1 MKKIFTLLFSV
12 VVYMTL
18 HAHQAFYVYCNDG
31 KVNGFLTSEVDS
43 ICCSRIGLDSVLYE
57 DFQVQ
62 EIWMPD
68 TTVRIPLSL
77 IDSVSFISP
86 ETIYQ
91 NGVINLSEGWMQYV
105 LQSDSMTIW
114 FDNATPTE
122 MLPKVDDKLVTLE
135 MNELFPS
142 GFAGRVVDVIPSDTG
157 YVVKCEYVNLEEIFE
172 QYYNVSSAYGYA
184 EADPSGTQVA
194 IRKLDS
200 FGDITITLP
209 TINFDYGRDLQRAK
223 ATMTDLALV
232 GEVGGSLSIKPTLH
246 AITTV
251 IIDNKH
257 GFYVSTLCTIDLDV
271 SEKIALYGGLAW
283 SHDFAWISKSAPI
296 PVAPFVSIYTEYGLS
311 IGADA
316 KLELSANFEQNFVIG
331 GLFEYSSNNENVLK
345 PQTIGAIKSHSEN
358 ISGTLDGSVSI
369 GPYIEVGFA
378 IGDARIDK
386 VGARADAGVNF
397 SGSAVL
403 MKSDINSDNRSTVAY
418 NKLKESS
425 ISFNFFLQNSF
436 IAQVLSSDKKWVS
449 SKGRYI
455 NRSIT
460 LKEWSLV
467 PSFSDVSF
475 TRKSQQKTANAK
487 FSMSGDCLL
496 PVDVGV
502 VVRDEN
508 ENEVVAQTIYSSY
521 RNGNKKWNDEITNL
535 EKNGSYTLYPTVK
548 FMGFDLL
555 ASPSAQLEETKPVE
569 IYNIKTTSKQYSPNN
584 EFEYEGEKYSYKF
597 GCEVSVRLNDD
608 AENIVDWGYVY
619 VDPDGKEKQISLR
632 SFGKDYTDDRY
643 IYYRKLPVSTVTWRP
658 YIQYAGEGMIMLQDT
673 VYTLDYSGCIDDSHP
688 HPVDLGLT
696 SGTKWCCCNVG
707 ATLPT
712 DNGGYFAYG
721 ETSEKKS
728 YTKNTYLYYEYYG
741 TVDYMVYDGYTNI
754 GTNCNIAGS
763 IAYDAA
769 TSIMGKKW
777 KMPDKNQ
784 CQELIDECTWT
795 WCTNKGVQGYLVTGK
810 NGNCIFFPAAGF
822 KSGNNLNK
830 NSERGI
836 YRSSIWTNGSDVG
849 DSSYVIGFTQDGVK
863 LEKSGYRINGLTIRP
878 VYVEE

>member
-1 MKKIFTLLFSV
+1 MKRFFTLLFSV
-12 VVYMTL
+12 VVYLTL
-18 HAHQAFYVYCNDG
+18 HAHQAFYVYRNDG
-31 KVNGFLTSEVDS
+31 NVNGFLSSEVDS
-43 ICCSRIGLDSVLYE
+43 IRCSRMGMDSILYE
-57 DFQVQ
+57 NFQVQ
-62 EIWMPD
+62 EIWMQD
-68 TTVRIPLSL
+68 TVVRIPLSL
-77 IDSVSFISP
+77 IDSVSFITP

-105 LQSDSMTIW
+105 LYTDSMTIW
-114 FDNATPTE
+114 FDNAMPIT
-122 MLPKVDDKLVTLE
+122 MLPQVDDKLVTLE

-142 GFAGRVVDVIPSDTG
+142 GFAGKVVDVIPSDTG

-184 EADPSGTQVA
+184 EVDPSGTQVA

-200 FGDITITLP
+200 FGDITTTLP

-223 ATMTDLALV
+223 TTMADLALV
-232 GEVGGSLSIKPTLH
+232 GEISGSLSIKPTLH

-257 GFYVSTLCTIDLDV
+257 GFYVNTFCSVDLDV
-271 SEKIALYGGLAW
+271 SEKIALYGGLTW
-283 SHDFAWISKSAPI
+283 SHDFTWVSKSTPI
-296 PVAPFVSIYTEYGLS
+296 PVAPFVSIYIECGLS

-316 KLELSANFEQNFVIG
+316 KLEFSANFEQNFVIG

-345 PQTIGAIKSHSEN
+345 PQTIGAIKSHSET
-358 ISGTLDGSVSI
+358 ISGSLDGSVSI
-369 GPYIEVGFA
+369 GPYVEVGFA

-403 MKSDINSDNRSTVAY
+403 MKSDINSDNRSTAAF

-425 ISFNFFLQNSF
+425 ISCNLFLRNSF
-436 IAQVLSSDKKWVS
+436 VAQVLSNKEWVS
-449 SKGRYI
+449 SEGQYI

-460 LKEWSLV
+460 LNDWSLV
-467 PSFSDVSF
+467 PSFSNVSF
-475 TRKSQQKTANAK
+475 TRKWKQTTANAN
-487 FSMSGDCLL
+487 FSLNGDCLF

-502 VVRDEN
+502 LVMDEN
-508 ENEVVAQTIYSSY
+508 ENEVASQTIYSSY
-521 RNGNKKWNDEITNL
+521 RNGNKNWNDQITSL
-535 EKNGSYTLYPTVK
+535 GENGSYTLYPTVK

-555 ASPSAQLEETKPVE
+555 ASPFAQLEETKPVE

-584 EFEYEGEKYSYKF
+584 DFEYNEKKYSYAF
-597 GCEVSVRLNDD
+597 DCEVSVRLNEDTTD
-608 AENIVDWGYVY
+608 IVDWGYVY
-619 VDPDGKEKQISLR
+619 VDPDGNETMISLK
-632 SFGKDYTDDRY
+632 SFGTDYTDNRY
-643 IYYRKLPVSTVTWRP
+643 IYYRELPISTATWRP
-658 YIQYAGEGMIMLQDT
+658 YVQYTNEGLIMLQDT
-673 VYTLDYSGCIDDSHP
+673 IYSLDYSGCIDDSHP

-707 ATLPT
+707 ADLPIN
-712 DNGGYFAYG
+712 NGGYFAYG

-754 GTNCNIAGS
+754 GTRCDIAGS

-769 TSIMGKKW
+769 TSIMGNKW
-777 KMPDKNQ
+777 KMPNKDQ

-795 WCTNKGVQGYLVTGK
+795 WCTNKGIQGYLVTGK

-822 KSGNNLNK
+822 KSGNNHDK

-836 YRSSIWTNGSDVG
+836 YRSSVWTTGSYVG
-849 DSSYVIGFTQDGVK
+849 DSSYVIGFTKDGVK
-863 LEKSGYRINGLTIRP
+863 LEKSGYRVNGLTIRP
-878 VYVEE
+878 VYVDE